1 MLDRLRQFIAEI
13 SAPSDERMFDDSDYR
28 LAAAALLMHVISID
42 GKPSEVELRKLRLLL
57 AFRFELDAE
66 TADRLVEEAALAESG
81 AIDLYHF
88 TSVIMRSVNE
98 EGRVRIIEMM
108 WELVY
113 ADDHVTE
120 FEENVVWRAADLL
133 GVSGRDRVNLRHQVQ
148 SGRLAPHDSDKHDS
162 GEHNDGQND

>member
-1 MLDRLRQFIAEI
+1 MDAMLDRLRQFIADI
-13 SAPSDERMFDDSDYR
+13 SAPSDERMFDDTDYR

-42 GKPSEVELRKLRLLL
+42 GKPSEVELNKLRLLL
-57 AFRFELDAE
+57 AFRFELDAK
-66 TADRLVEEAALAESG
+66 TADKLVEEAAFAESG

-98 EGRVRIIEMM
+98 EGRIRIIEMM

-133 GVSGRDRVNLRHQVQ
+133 GVSGRDRVNLRHQVK
-148 SGRLAPHDSDKHDS
+148 SGKLVSHEGSEPE
-162 GEHNDGQND
+162 GGQGD